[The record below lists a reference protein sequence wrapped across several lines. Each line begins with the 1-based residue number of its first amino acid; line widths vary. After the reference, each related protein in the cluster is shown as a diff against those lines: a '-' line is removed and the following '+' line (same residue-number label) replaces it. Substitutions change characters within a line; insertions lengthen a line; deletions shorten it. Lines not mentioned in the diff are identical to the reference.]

1 MDHVDRILAQ
11 WRSAR
16 PGLDVSP
23 MAVIGRLSRAAAV
36 VDARLAETFA
46 SHGIDAGTFDVLA
59 TLARQ
64 GEPFRITPAELAADA
79 MITSSAVAQRL
90 NRLDRLGLV
99 VREPNPDDGRG
110 KFVRLTDAGRELLDR
125 VLPDHLATERE
136 ILAPLTAG
144 ERSALAGLLSK
155 LAGEG

>member
-1 MDHVDRILAQ
+1 
-11 WRSAR
+11 
-16 PGLDVSP
+16 
-23 MAVIGRLSRAAAV
+23 
-36 VDARLAETFA
+36 
-46 SHGIDAGTFDVLA
+46 VLA

-99 VREPNPDDGRG
+99 IREPNPDDGRG
-110 KFVRLTDAGRELLDR
+110 KFVRLTDTGRELLDR

-136 ILAPLTAG
+136 ILASLTAA
-144 ERSALAGLLSK
+144 ERDTLAGLLSK
-155 LAGEG
+155 LTSEG

>member
-11 WRSAR
+11 WNRAR

-23 MAVIGRLSRAAAV
+23 MAVIGRLGRAAAV
-36 VDARLAETFA
+36 VDARLAATFA

-110 KFVRLTDAGRELLDR
+110 KFVRLTDAGRELLDA
-125 VLPDHLATERE
+125 VLPDHLVTERE
-136 ILAPLTAG
+136 ILAPLSVE
-144 ERSALAGLLSK
+144 ERDTLAGLLSK
-155 LAGEG
+155 LAGGG